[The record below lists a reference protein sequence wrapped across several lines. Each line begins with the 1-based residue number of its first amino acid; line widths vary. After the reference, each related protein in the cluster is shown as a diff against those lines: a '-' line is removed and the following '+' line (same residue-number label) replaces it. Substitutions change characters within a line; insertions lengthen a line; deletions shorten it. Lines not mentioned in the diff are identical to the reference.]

1 MKAEQDITDS
11 VSARDGDD
19 HIYDAANCVPG
30 HHDSQVLSSMEVH
43 RNVTAC
49 PSLSPHQ
56 LVPFV
61 TENVTG
67 SVLKG
72 DAHVTGDT
80 VFVTGDMRG
89 PLIMLNRLSRM
100 ELMGIGRAGYCRL
113 RERIDR
119 RRSGMYATGAMVS
132 TQGRV
137 DDRPSRGVVGL
148 KLPVRGYR
156 YGH

>member
-1 MKAEQDITDS
+1 MGA
-11 VSARDGDD
+11 
-19 HIYDAANCVPG
+19 
-30 HHDSQVLSSMEVH
+30 H

-49 PSLSPHQ
+49 PSLSQHQ
-56 LVPFV
+56 LVPIV

-72 DAHVTGDT
+72 DAHVTGDKM
-80 VFVTGDMRG
+80 FVTGDMRG
-89 PLIMLNRLSRM
+89 PLIMLNRLSLM
-100 ELMGIGRAGYCRL
+100 ELTGFGRVGRYRL

-119 RRSGMYATGAMVS
+119 RRSGMYATGAVVS